1 MAIASFVC
9 AFFCSPLGII
19 FGHVALSQIKKTNE
33 GGKGLATAGL
43 VISYLAI
50 FIVFFAL

>member
-9 AFFCSPLGII
+9 AFFFFPLGII

-43 VISYLAI
+43 ILSYFAI